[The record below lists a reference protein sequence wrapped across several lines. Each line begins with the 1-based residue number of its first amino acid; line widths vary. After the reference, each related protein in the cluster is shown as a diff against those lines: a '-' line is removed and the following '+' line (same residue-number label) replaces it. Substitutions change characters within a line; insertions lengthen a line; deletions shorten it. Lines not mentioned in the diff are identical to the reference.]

1 MGVLSRVSSL
11 VNTKINNFLDR
22 VEKPEEILEYSYQKQ
37 LEQLRKVRRSL
48 ADIGASKKMLEFQL
62 DKLKEQLPELEK
74 QAKKALSM
82 ERDDLAAIALG
93 RKMEIQ
99 KQVEELNNQIRE
111 LEKEQEKLVTAKVQ
125 LSAKMESFRTQKEVI
140 KAQYSAAE
148 AQVKISE
155 AVSGISE
162 DADDL
167 GLALERAKDKTT
179 NLRARAAA
187 IGQLTDLGILEDH
200 FNNTHVNSEL
210 DEISKKQIVQEELE
224 KLKKESQN

>member
-11 VNTKINNFLDR
+11 VNTKINKLLDR

-37 LEQLRKVRRSL
+37 LEQLRKVRRGL

-62 DKLKEQLPELEK
+62 IKLKEKMLELEK

-82 ERDDLAAIALG
+82 GRDDLAAIALE

-99 KQVEELNNQIRE
+99 KQVEQLNDQISE
-111 LEKEQEKLVTAKVQ
+111 LEKEQEKLATAKVQ
-125 LSAKMESFRTQKEVI
+125 LSVKVESFRTQKEVI

-167 GLALERAKDKTT
+167 GLALERAKDKTKS
-179 NLRARAAA
+179 LRARAAA

-200 FNNTHVNSEL
+200 LDNTHINSEL
-210 DEISKKQIVQEELE
+210 DEISKKQSVQEEL
-224 KLKKESQN
+224 KRLKKELQN